1 MNKIPSSSKIVVK
14 STTKISLNDRFTEL
28 RKITPVVQP
37 VVLASPPKRQP
48 PPLVQHYEPT
58 PIVRPRYDAPYHP
71 GHRTQAYS
79 SPDSEEDPYEVL
91 DRYQPVG
98 RNRSLAERVAG
109 GVYFPRRL
117 PAIEAALKIKRRSI
131 QHRIGGNYYSGGGG
145 GGSGGFQQVRPA
157 AGGQWQMNRYRG
169 GGYGSSFR
177 GWRPR
182 YSNYRFNR
190 GAQRGGF
197 RRSRSFQVRL
207 KHFFISFSE
216 LQVSLHGT
224 VLK

>member
-1 MNKIPSSSKIVVK
+1 MTKIPSNSKIVVK

-37 VVLASPPKRQP
+37 VAPAPPPKRQP

-58 PIVRPRYDAPYHP
+58 PIVRPRYDMPYHP
-71 GHRTQAYS
+71 GHRALAYS
-79 SPDSEEDPYEVL
+79 SPESEDDPYEVL

-117 PAIEAALKIKRRSI
+117 PAIEAALKIKNRSI
-131 QHRIGGNYYSGGGG
+131 QHRLGGSYYGG
-145 GGSGGFQQVRPA
+145 GGSFQQGRP
-157 AGGQWQMNRYRG
+157 GGHWQMNRYRG

-182 YSNYRFNR
+182 YGNYRFNR

-197 RRSRSFQVRL
+197 RRSRSFQVRNSYVCL
-207 KHFFISFSE
+207 MP
-216 LQVSLHGT
+216 T
-224 VLK
+224 Y